1 MTSLPPS
8 IPTFSTWPNIQSG
21 LLLWQLPV
29 LPWVSLALLLP
40 WAYAQAHIVS
50 FSWKTSCHLLCLDSS
65 NILFPDEHSH
75 WRLWEIIPK
84 HPNPFG
90 DSFSAVPEHLILTTI
105 FHVQQPLFLFFLF
118 VIPCLLICRW
128 TVSFLETE
136 VRPYSSLCHSRNS
149 IIPSGWMDRRMDRC
163 MNSFWNSRSKVH
175 HFSSLNNNCI
185 RPSESPCTLWNI
197 LAVAIKKLK
206 MVGVDP

>member
-1 MTSLPPS
+1 MIPASHDLAREYFRASLMTSLPPS
-8 IPTFSTWPNIQSG
+8 IPTFSTWPNTQSG

-105 FHVQQPLFLFFLF
+105 FHVQQPLFFFFSFCDSLLTYLSLNCELFRNRGQALFLS
-118 VIPCLLICRW
+118 
-128 TVSFLETE
+128 VSFTKF
-136 VRPYSSLCHSRNS
+136 HNTF
-149 IIPSGWMDRRMDRC
+149 WMDGQT
-163 MNSFWNSRSKVH
+163 H
-175 HFSSLNNNCI
+175 
-185 RPSESPCTLWNI
+185 
-197 LAVAIKKLK
+197 
-206 MVGVDP
+206 G